1 MTKVNPIDVVD
12 LIKYASEFDWCMES
26 IGLEVHYE

>member
-12 LIKYASEFDWCMES
+12 LIKYASEFDGVWS
-26 IGLEVHYE
+26 PLVRSSL